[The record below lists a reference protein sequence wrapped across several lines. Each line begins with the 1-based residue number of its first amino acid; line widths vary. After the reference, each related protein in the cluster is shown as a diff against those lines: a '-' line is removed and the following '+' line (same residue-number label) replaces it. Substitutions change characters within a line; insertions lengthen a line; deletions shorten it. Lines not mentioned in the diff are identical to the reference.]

1 MSKAHRPMAQSGS
14 LLALRAL
21 LLLCIAASCSP
32 HGWFSTPARAPG
44 SGGPTAATRASR
56 LSPLM
61 LRLRGGKRSGMY
73 PARQSKRLSAER
85 EARSSTPS
93 LAHALSKRRKGGPG
107 AAAASMARAEAEVS
121 LDDGDGGYM
130 YPDLSDYHEDGN
142 VAEGLQAG
150 VWGDGGLADMGD
162 DDDGRG
168 RAGVGRWERTG
179 GDARGV
185 GRAGAAAEEED
196 SWEEEEEGGE
206 EKEGEGD
213 REEED
218 EEEGGV
224 EELREPLPQRR
235 LRPYE
240 RDSEM
245 EEPLE
250 AVEDPFDN
258 LKHVRAINFTFNVD
272 EVAEQ
277 IKVIFFCFLR

>member
-1 MSKAHRPMAQSGS
+1 VRTGRSSLSKAHRQMAQRGS

-32 HGWFSTPARAPG
+32 HDWFSTPARAPR
-44 SGGPTAATRASR
+44 SGGPTAAAGASR
-56 LSPLM
+56 LSP

-162 DDDGRG
+162 DEDGRG
-168 RAGVGRWERTG
+168 RRGGGRWERMG
-179 GDARGV
+179 GDARGER
-185 GRAGAAAEEED
+185 RAGAAAEEED
-196 SWEEEEEGGE
+196 SWEEE
-206 EKEGEGD
+206 KEGEGD
-213 REEED
+213 GEGEE
-218 EEEGGV
+218 EEEGGT

-240 RDSEM
+240 RESEM

-250 AVEDPFDN
+250 AEEDPFDN
-258 LKHVRAINFTFNVD
+258 LKHVRAMNFSFNVD
-272 EVAEQ
+272 EVTEQ
-277 IKVIFFCFLR
+277 IKVFFFFVR